1 MTTLVLA
8 AAGMHHGGGAAEH
21 GLVEWLVVSVAVV
34 ILLCAL
40 GLALR
45 YTVRPGETDATH
57 IKHRILDDTDSLD
70 AARSR

>member
-1 MTTLVLA
+1 MTALVLA
-8 AAGMHHGGGAAEH
+8 TAGMHHGAGAAEH
-21 GLVEWLVVSVAVV
+21 VLVEWLVVSAAAI

-45 YTVRPGETDATH
+45 YTVRPGESDPTH

-70 AARSR
+70 AARPR